1 MIIIHSCS
9 LKINWHTSP
18 HGDRDGPCGVIHAK
32 QHLRNCDS
40 KRKWCTAVLH
50 SLVLNL
56 RDAVRVWTTALL
68 HDSLWGE
75 TRYSMTA
82 EWSVIPLILSAFTTL
97 CVCERPRF
105 DVGAQAALGEHADS
119 AHISKNR
126 LSETQ
131 RLELLQSRRREELG
145 ARAAAQTWF
154 AGDVSIDENDI
165 ILLPYTKYGHGC
177 EQKNRRLLQFRFPF
191 VHIRSLPFKCS
202 VSKGLYSL
210 RSVLRHKTCWKHEE
224 KQPFGFS
231 YRFLQY
237 S

>member
-18 HGDRDGPCGVIHAK
+18 HGDTHLWRDGPCGVIRAK
-32 QHLRNCDS
+32 QHIRNWHR
-40 KRKWCTAVLH
+40 KRKWCIAVLH

-68 HDSLWGE
+68 HDSLRGE

-126 LSETQ
+126 LSETH
-131 RLELLQSRRREELG
+131 RLELLWRRRRDG
-145 ARAAAQTWF
+145 VRRASHSPNMVCRWCQYRWKWHYP
-154 AGDVSIDENDI
+154 S
-165 ILLPYTKYGHGC
+165 
-177 EQKNRRLLQFRFPF
+177 
-191 VHIRSLPFKCS
+191 S
-202 VSKGLYSL
+202 VY
-210 RSVLRHKTCWKHEE
+210 
-224 KQPFGFS
+224 
-231 YRFLQY
+231 
-237 S
+237 